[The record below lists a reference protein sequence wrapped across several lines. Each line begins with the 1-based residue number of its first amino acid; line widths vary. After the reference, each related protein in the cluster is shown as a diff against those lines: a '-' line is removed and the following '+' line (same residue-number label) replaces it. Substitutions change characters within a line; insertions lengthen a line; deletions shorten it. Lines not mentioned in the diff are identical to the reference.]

1 MVFIIAEEQAG
12 GAGAR
17 LRDRLVSKGIQAEYA
32 ALENVEVQPCRNCGY
47 CSKKNPGLCA
57 FRDDGDWIYPKIA
70 AADAVVVVTPVV
82 FGGYSF
88 KVKRVLDKLGLI
100 MDTHYAVRR
109 GELVKGGLPGRRFKL
124 FAVGV
129 GPLMDGEGEVFSTL
143 VHETIRI
150 VQGLGGAFLAG
161 PEADER
167 LLDEIAS
174 EVANA

>member
-1 MVFIIAEEQAG
+1 MVFIMADEQAG

-17 LRDRLVSKGIQAEYA
+17 LRNRLASKGVQAEYV
-32 ALENVEVQPCRNCGY
+32 ALENVEVRPCRNCGY
-47 CSKKNPGLCA
+47 CSKKNPGHCA
-57 FRDDGDWIYPKIA
+57 VRDDGDWIYPKIA

-88 KVKRVLDKLGLI
+88 KVKRVLDKLGLV
-100 MDTHYAVRR
+100 MDSHYAVRH
-109 GELVKGGLPGRRFKL
+109 GELVKGGRPGRRFRL

-129 GPLMDGEGEVFSTL
+129 GALADGEGEVFSTL
-143 VHETIRI
+143 ARETIRI

-174 EVANA
+174 EVAKA